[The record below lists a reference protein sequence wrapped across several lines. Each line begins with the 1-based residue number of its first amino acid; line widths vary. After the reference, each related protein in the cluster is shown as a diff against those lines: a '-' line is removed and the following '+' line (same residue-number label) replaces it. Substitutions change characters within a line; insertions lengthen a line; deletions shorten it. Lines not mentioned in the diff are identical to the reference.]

1 MRRPNAVHQLAALT
15 IGARIAVADAWG
27 AAHAPAASALSAT
40 SGMIRPWV
48 DRRTAP
54 SFGQYLGAL
63 AAQFFHACPDH
74 SKIIGGAGSGV
85 LAAQLLHA

>member
-1 MRRPNAVHQLAALT
+1 
-15 IGARIAVADAWG
+15 
-27 AAHAPAASALSAT
+27 
-40 SGMIRPWV
+40 V

-54 SFGQYLGAL
+54 SFGQYPGAL

-85 LAAQLLHA
+85 LAAQLLHTRADHWKIVSGTGSGHVSSVFSSF

>member
-1 MRRPNAVHQLAALT
+1 
-15 IGARIAVADAWG
+15 
-27 AAHAPAASALSAT
+27 
-40 SGMIRPWV
+40 V

-85 LAAQLLHA
+85 LAAQLLHT